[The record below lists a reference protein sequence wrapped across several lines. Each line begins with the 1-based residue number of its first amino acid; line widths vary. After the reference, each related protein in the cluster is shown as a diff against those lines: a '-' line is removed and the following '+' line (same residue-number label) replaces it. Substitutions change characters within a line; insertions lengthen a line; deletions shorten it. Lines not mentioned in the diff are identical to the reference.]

1 LRDRID
7 EDEAGIFIDAAHP
20 THIRIHDHI
29 TFSRRG
35 GGLKVLLQRVEWNE
49 PLPLLIDSTGAKMGN
64 IRISG
69 VSGEAE
75 RPFAGVAQAGA
86 VWTPEILMLPYK
98 RRRCVIPASGYYKS
112 TGPKQAKQ
120 PHLFT
125 AVDGSPILALAGLWD
140 RWKNPET
147 QDDVQSCTIITGP
160 ASEWTSTYHTRMPAI
175 LAPDRIEPWLDGS
188 LDAEG
193 LFPIT
198 NEALRAWPVS
208 TRLNR
213 TGVGDDDPS
222 MILPISAIG

>member
-1 LRDRID
+1 MCGRFTQNYTWREVFDFLNVFGAPTNLQPHYNIAPTTQANVVRSVANGRELASMRWQLIPGWWKQPLNKVPATFNAKVETVATSPVFRD
-7 EDEAGIFIDAAHP
+7 A
-20 THIRIHDHI
+20 
-29 TFSRRG
+29 
-35 GGLKVLLQRVEWNE
+35 
-49 PLPLLIDSTGAKMGN
+49 
-64 IRISG
+64 
-69 VSGEAE
+69 
-75 RPFAGVAQAGA
+75 
-86 VWTPEILMLPYK
+86 YK
-98 RRRCVIPASGYYKS
+98 RRRCVIPASGYYEW

-140 RWKNPET
+140 RWRNPET
-147 QDDVQSCTIITGP
+147 QDDVLSCTIITGP
-160 ASEWTSTYHTRMPAI
+160 ANEWTSTYHTRMPAI

-188 LDAEG
+188 LDAEV